1 MKLFKHISDWNYE
14 YFFSVLCY
22 SYTTQNIQIELH
34 TTMPKQVHA
43 TSEQLSGHVGNLVH
57 YNLYQASVTYEY
69 SCTYHIHV

>member
-1 MKLFKHISDWNYE
+1 
-14 YFFSVLCY
+14 
-22 SYTTQNIQIELH
+22 
-34 TTMPKQVHA
+34 MPKQVHA